1 MAGGGNV
8 TAVCL
13 LIAVSGTV
21 PGLPLLVAANRDELY
36 QRPADPVTVLRAAQ
50 PRILGGRDEVAG
62 GTWLAVNEHGVVAGL
77 TNQPTT
83 PRDPARRSR
92 GELPVRLA
100 SQPTAARAVEEL
112 LGSTTPGDYNP
123 VWLVVGDRTDL
134 FFIDLCR
141 DGGPAADRLAPGLHV
156 MENRGLGAPSAK
168 VDRVTGLVGSATAD
182 GTAIWDALPGV
193 LGDHTVPDGP
203 DGPELPRPPGS
214 PERPPEIRAACV
226 HTDGYGTRSS
236 TLVRVPRSV
245 SARPEVRVAPGPPC
259 TTAFVDGTALWA
271 R

>member
-1 MAGGGNV
+1 M
-8 TAVCL
+8 CL
-13 LIAVSGTV
+13 LVVRWEPDDAF
-21 PGLPLLVAANRDELY
+21 PLVIGANRDERLD
-36 QRPADPVTVLRAAQ
+36 RPATALAVLSPSG
-50 PRILGGRDEVAG
+50 PRILGGRDHLAG
-62 GTWLAVNEHGVVAGL
+62 GTWLAVNETGVVAGL
-77 TNQPTT
+77 TNQPSTGG
-83 PRDPARRSR
+83 RDPAKRSR